1 MTRTTWKSKFGFL
14 MAAAGSA
21 IGLGNIVFF
30 PANAYRFGAGAFY
43 LPYLIALIFLGIP
56 IIIMELGI
64 GRAFKKGF
72 PSSMKEVAG
81 FKGEMT
87 GWFAILNSSV
97 ITMYYITILGW
108 VLGMLIR
115 SFSSLWTQVAVPE
128 FGIEAGTA
136 PIGISHFF
144 SIISS
149 PGTAGLVIIVWIM
162 NIFCILKGTKTIEKI
177 VKILVPSMWIFMII
191 MIIRGLTLPGG
202 FQGLFLLFTPD
213 MSILTSAEVWKGAFS
228 QIFFTLSLGFGIMT
242 TYASYLP
249 KKSDIVNDG
258 LSVTFMNCT
267 FEMIAGIAIFTLLFA
282 FSISPRA
289 STLGMMFFVMP
300 EGIAQFPGATVTI
313 FGVLFFTLL
322 LSAGLTSSMS
332 LLETVASAIID
343 KFSISRKKALLIIF
357 VVGLSGS
364 IMFSL
369 PHVIDPELNASG
381 TLGLTLLDFLDHWA
395 FGYGLL
401 LTGFLQTIFIG
412 WVFGADRLRTLLN
425 ENSKWTIGVWF
436 NPLIKFLIPGIIAL
450 LLGSGIFSEFSG
462 LYGHSSTGSIDNL
475 HIYALV
481 FWIFFAAGG
490 SFLLAKMKGGTN
502 D

>member
-1 MTRTTWKSKFGFL
+1 MSRTTWKSKFGFL

-43 LPYLIALIFLGIP
+43 LPYLIALILLGLP

-64 GRAFKKGF
+64 GRVFRKGF
-72 PSSMKEVAG
+72 PSSMNEVAG

-136 PIGISHFF
+136 SIGISHFF

-149 PGTAGLVIIVWIM
+149 PGTVALVFVVWVL

-177 VKILVPSMWIFMII
+177 VKVLVPSMWVFMII
-191 MIIRGLTLPGG
+191 MIVRGLTLPGG
-202 FQGLFLLFTPD
+202 FEGMLLLFTPD
-213 MSILTSAEVWKGAFS
+213 MSILSSLEVWKGAFS

-282 FSISPRA
+282 FSISPKA

-300 EGIAQFPGATVTI
+300 EGIAQFPGVTVQL
-313 FGVLFFTLL
+313 FGILFFTLL

-332 LLETVASAIID
+332 LLETVASAVID
-343 KFSISRKKALLIIF
+343 KFAISRKKALGIIF
-357 VVGLSGS
+357 GVGLSGS

-369 PHVIDPELNASG
+369 PFVVDPELNASG
-381 TLGLTLLDFLDHWA
+381 TLGLTLLDFFDHWA

-401 LTGFLQTIFIG
+401 LTGLVQTILIS
-412 WVFGADRLRTLLN
+412 WIFGAERMRSVLN
-425 ENSKWTIGVWF
+425 EYSKWKIGKWF
-436 NPLIKFLIPGIIAL
+436 VPLVKFVIPAIITVL
-450 LLGSGIFSEFSG
+450 LVSGIVGEFSG
-462 LYGHSSTGSIDNL
+462 LYGHSSTGNIDNL
-475 HIYALV
+475 HIFALIA
-481 FWIFFAAGG
+481 WILFTVGG
-490 SFLLAKMKGGTN
+490 SFILAKMKERRQA
-502 D
+502 